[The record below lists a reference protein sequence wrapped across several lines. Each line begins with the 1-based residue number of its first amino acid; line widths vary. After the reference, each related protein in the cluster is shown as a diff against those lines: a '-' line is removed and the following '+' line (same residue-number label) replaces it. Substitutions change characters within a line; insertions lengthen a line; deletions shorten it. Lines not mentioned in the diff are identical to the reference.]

1 MEQRSP
7 SALPLECPTCG
18 TRTIAPTSVTASG
31 RRCLVAYRCDA
42 CGLVWDHVRY
52 PDHELFDPPPT
63 LPGGESESP

>member
-1 MEQRSP
+1 VEQRSP

-42 CGLVWDHVRY
+42 CGLVWDHVRR

-63 LPGGESESP
+63 LPANES